1 MADRPPRAPPV
12 NTVILH
18 NNGRDGDAQVLLRAR
33 DARGRLVDPV
43 GRVEKLKEEADS
55 GVHQRETWTSAS
67 FRRTLATLGPF
78 FELSETVCSSPAV
91 IFASSTVHYNSE
103 LIW

>member
-1 MADRPPRAPPV
+1 MAPTLVDRPPRAPPV

-43 GRVEKLKEEADS
+43 GMVEKLKEEDS
-55 GVHQRETWTSAS
+55 DA
-67 FRRTLATLGPF
+67 
-78 FELSETVCSSPAV
+78 FELPEDDDICMDFVVKKQSQIYQPLSRKPR
-91 IFASSTVHYNSE
+91 
-103 LIW
+103 